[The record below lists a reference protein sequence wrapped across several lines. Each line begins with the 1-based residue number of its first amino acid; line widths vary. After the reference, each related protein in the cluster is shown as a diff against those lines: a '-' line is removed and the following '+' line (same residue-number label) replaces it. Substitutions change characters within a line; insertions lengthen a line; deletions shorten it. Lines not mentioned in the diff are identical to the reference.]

1 MIENIFWYS
10 DGFSSNNI
18 NHKNLEGSITSFQDN
33 TFYHSEG
40 ISKSYHNQNFPERIM
55 ETLKFK
61 QKDYLSPKK
70 RKGEVEGR
78 CLQQIVKIS
87 NKCLEPIT

>member
-1 MIENIFWYS
+1 MIESIFCYS

-18 NHKNLEGSITSFQDN
+18 NHKNLEGSITSFQDT

-40 ISKSYHNQNFPERIM
+40 ISKSYHNQNFPERII

-70 RKGEVEGR
+70 RKGRSRGKMLAANNEN
-78 CLQQIVKIS
+78 S
-87 NKCLEPIT
+87 